1 MLTLTTESDLTG
13 AIFALHHR
21 EARRSLLRGGGH
33 GKDIKKIGWGSFGA
47 LKISN
52 PCAMPH
58 TPCLLSALTPPA
70 ALLSLTE
77 SPPVGLSLQ
86 ALAFLKALTLP
97 SLLPAGRNRE
107 AVLACVF
114 FASKRGD
121 MMRL

>member
-1 MLTLTTESDLTG
+1 MLSTIEQH
-13 AIFALHHR
+13 AVH
-21 EARRSLLRGGGH
+21 LLCGGGH

-58 TPCLLSALTPPA
+58 TPCLLSARLLQP
-70 ALLSLTE
+70 LLSLTE

-86 ALAFLKALTLP
+86 GLAFLKALTLP